1 MTQCQSET
9 NEGREMRDDSM
20 SAEGMQE
27 THSSCISSGQMNFQ
41 SEIAQVMS
49 SQIETDLNNAS
60 NKSGPSKIKV
70 SI

>member
-27 THSSCISSGQMNFQ
+27 THSSCISSGQMKFP
-41 SEIAQVMS
+41 IGDRS
-49 SQIETDLNNAS
+49 SDELTN
-60 NKSGPSKIKV
+60 
-70 SI
+70 